1 MACLPTAFLAEEGVT
16 FRRRLDLLIA
26 QALLVGC
33 DPILGDFLLGL
44 IQRDVTGTDMRV
56 EEVLKLIFDVSVP
69 IGALVWFWPEVR
81 LLV

>member
-1 MACLPTAFLAEEGVT
+1 MACLPTTFLAEKGVT
-16 FRRRLDLLIA
+16 PRRRLDSLIA
-26 QALLVGC
+26 QALLVGR

-56 EEVLKLIFDVSVP
+56 QEVLKLIFDVRVP
-69 IGALVWFWPEVR
+69 IGALVWLWPQVR